1 MKGRSFLS
9 LIVSLAIV
17 GSNSGLVFAKLK
29 QDSAATPS
37 PSPIAQ
43 RQPNC
48 NNPRSDIEIKECIRL
63 RYEAADR
70 RLNEVYKQL
79 IAKLSREERSLLAES
94 QKGWIQL
101 KENNCDFEVY
111 GSRRGTGYR
120 GFLNECLER
129 MTQQRT
135 AELEKYVRER

>member
-1 MKGRSFLS
+1 MKWIS
-9 LIVSLAIV
+9 LFSLMVSLTVV
-17 GSNSGLVFAKLK
+17 GSNSWPVFAELK
-29 QDSAATPS
+29 QDSPAT

-48 NNPRSDIEIKECIRL
+48 NNPQTDIEIKECIRL

-111 GSRRGTGYR
+111 GSRGRTGYR
-120 GFLNECLER
+120 GFLNECRER

-135 AELEKYVRER
+135 AELEKYLRER

>member
-1 MKGRSFLS
+1 MKGRFILS
-9 LIVSLAIV
+9 LMISLTAVSF
-17 GSNSGLVFAKLK
+17 NSWPVFAELK
-29 QDSAATPS
+29 QDSPPT

-48 NNPRSDIEIKECIRL
+48 NNPQNNIEIKECIRL
-63 RYEAADR
+63 RYDAADR
-70 RLNEVYKQL
+70 RLNDVYKQL
-79 IAKLSREERSLLAES
+79 VAKLSREERSLLSES

-111 GSRRGTGYR
+111 GSRGRTGYR
-120 GFLNECLER
+120 GFLNECRER

-135 AELEKYVRER
+135 AELEKYLRER

>member
-1 MKGRSFLS
+1 MKWIS
-9 LIVSLAIV
+9 LFSLMVSLTIV
-17 GSNSGLVFAKLK
+17 GSNSSPVCAELQ
-29 QDSAATPS
+29 QDSAATLNE
-37 PSPIAQ
+37 IAQ

-70 RLNEVYKQL
+70 RLNDVYQQL
-79 IAKLSREERSLLAES
+79 ISKLSREERVLLAEA

-101 KENNCDFEVY
+101 KENNCEFEVY
-111 GSRRGTGYR
+111 ESRGATGYR

-129 MTQQRT
+129 MTKQRT
-135 AELEKYVRER
+135 VELEKYLSQR

>member
-1 MKGRSFLS
+1 MKGQFLLS
-9 LIVSLAIV
+9 LMISLTTVSFNSWSVLAE
-17 GSNSGLVFAKLK
+17 LK
-29 QDSAATPS
+29 QDNPPTL
-37 PSPIAQ
+37 SPIAQ

-48 NNPRSDIEIKECIRL
+48 NNAQTDIEIKECIRL

-79 IAKLSREERSLLAES
+79 IAKLSREERSLLSEA

-111 GSRRGTGYR
+111 GSRGRTGYR

-135 AELEKYVRER
+135 AELEKYLRER

>member
-1 MKGRSFLS
+1 MKRRSIFS
-9 LIVSLAIV
+9 VVVSLAIV
-17 GSNSGLVFAKLK
+17 GSNSLPVFAQLQ
-29 QDSAATPS
+29 QDSSAT

-48 NNPRSDIEIKECIRL
+48 NNAQTNLEIKECIRL

-70 RLNEVYKQL
+70 RLNDVYKQL
-79 IAKLSREERSLLAES
+79 VAKLSREERSLLAEA
-94 QKGWIQL
+94 QKGWIQW

-111 GSRRGTGYR
+111 GSRMGTGYR

-129 MTQQRT
+129 MTKQRT
-135 AELEKYVRER
+135 AELEKYSRER

>member
-1 MKGRSFLS
+1 MKWIS
-9 LIVSLAIV
+9 LFSLMVSLTIV
-17 GSNSGLVFAKLK
+17 GSNSGSVFAELQ
-29 QDSAATPS
+29 QDSAAT

-48 NNPRSDIEIKECIRL
+48 NNAQTNIEIKECIRL

-70 RLNEVYKQL
+70 RLNDVYKQL
-79 IAKLSREERSLLAES
+79 LSKLSREERSLLSEA

-111 GSRRGTGYR
+111 GSRLGTGYR

-135 AELEKYVRER
+135 AELEKYLRER

>member
-1 MKGRSFLS
+1 MKGRAF
-9 LIVSLAIV
+9 VSLMVSLTIV
-17 GSNSGLVFAKLK
+17 GSNSGSVFAELQ

-37 PSPIAQ
+37 PIAQ
-43 RQPNC
+43 QQPNC
-48 NNPRSDIEIKECIRL
+48 NNAQTNIEIKECIRL

-70 RLNEVYKQL
+70 RLNDVYKQL
-79 IAKLSREERSLLAES
+79 LSKLSREERSLLSEA

-101 KENNCDFEVY
+101 KENNCEFEVY
-111 GSRRGTGYR
+111 GSRGRTGYR

-135 AELEKYVRER
+135 AELEKYLRER

>member
-1 MKGRSFLS
+1 MKERSLVS

-17 GSNSGLVFAKLK
+17 GSNSGLVFAELK
-29 QDSAATPS
+29 QDNPPT

-48 NNPRSDIEIKECIRL
+48 NNPQNNLEIKECIRL

-79 IAKLSREERSLLAES
+79 VAKLSREERSLLAEA
-94 QKGWIQL
+94 QQGWIQL
-101 KENNCDFEVY
+101 KENNCHFEVY
-111 GSRRGTGYR
+111 GSRGGTGYR
-120 GFLNECLER
+120 GFLNECRER

-135 AELEKYVRER
+135 AELEKYLRER

>member
-1 MKGRSFLS
+1 MKWIS
-9 LIVSLAIV
+9 LFSLMVSLTVV
-17 GSNSGLVFAKLK
+17 GSNSWPVFAELK
-29 QDSAATPS
+29 QDSPAT

-48 NNPRSDIEIKECIRL
+48 NNPQTDIEIKECIRL

-135 AELEKYVRER
+135 AELEKYLRER

>member
-1 MKGRSFLS
+1 MKGRWF
-9 LIVSLAIV
+9 VSLMVSLTIV
-17 GSNSGLVFAKLK
+17 GSNSGPVFAELQ
-29 QDSAATPS
+29 QDSAATLNE
-37 PSPIAQ
+37 IAQ

-70 RLNEVYKQL
+70 RLNDVYKQL
-79 IAKLSREERSLLAES
+79 VAKLSREERSLLAEA
-94 QKGWIQL
+94 QKGWIQW

-111 GSRRGTGYR
+111 GSRMGTGYR

-129 MTQQRT
+129 MTKQRT
-135 AELEKYVRER
+135 AELEKYSRER

>member
-1 MKGRSFLS
+1 MKGRSLLS

-17 GSNSGLVFAKLK
+17 GSNSGLVFAELK
-29 QDSAATPS
+29 QDSAAT

-48 NNPRSDIEIKECIRL
+48 NNPQNNIEIKECIRL

-70 RLNEVYKQL
+70 RLNQVYQQL
-79 IAKLSREERSLLAES
+79 ISKLSREERVLLAEA

-101 KENNCDFEVY
+101 KENNCEFEVY
-111 GSRRGTGYR
+111 ESRGATGYR

-129 MTQQRT
+129 MTKQRT
-135 AELEKYVRER
+135 VELEKYLSQK

>member
-1 MKGRSFLS
+1 MKGISFLS
-9 LIVSLAIV
+9 LMIILTVVAF
-17 GSNSGLVFAKLK
+17 NSWPVFAELK
-29 QDSAATPS
+29 QDNPT

-48 NNPRSDIEIKECIRL
+48 NNPQNNIEIKECIRL
-63 RYEAADR
+63 RYEAADA

-79 IAKLSREERSLLAES
+79 VAKLSREERSLLAEA

-111 GSRRGTGYR
+111 ASRGRTGYR

-135 AELEKYVRER
+135 AELEKYLRER